1 MKYAQII
8 GTGGYLPEK
17 ILTNFDLEKIVD
29 TSHEWIVERTGIHQR
44 HIAAAHETSLTM
56 AENAARAAMTA
67 ANILPAAIGMII
79 VATTTPEKTF
89 PSTACL
95 LQQQLGIAGCPA
107 FDLNSTACAGFVY
120 ALSIA
125 DLFIRQGTVNNALVI
140 GSEVMSRV
148 VDWSDRTTSILFGDG
163 AGAVILGARDKPGI
177 LSTHLHADGT
187 HKDVLFLPNSI
198 GKPTAVDA
206 ELYMQMNGKQLFKL
220 SVNILGNLFDETLA
234 ANHLQKSAIDW
245 LVPHQANIRI
255 IEAMAKKLDLPM
267 ERVAITLH
275 EQGNTSAASIPLAL
289 DRAIRD
295 KRIKEGDML
304 LLEGFGG
311 GLTWGSALIKY

>member
-56 AENAARAAMTA
+56 AENAARVAIAAA
-67 ANILPAAIGMII
+67 DILPADIGMII

-125 DLFIRQGTVNNALVI
+125 DQFIRQGAVNNALVI

-220 SVNILGNLFDETLA
+220 SVNILGNLFDETLT
-234 ANHLQKSAIDW
+234 ANNLQKSDIDW

-295 KRIKEGDML
+295 KRIKQGDML